1 MPVWPCYVN
10 LILNNIKLILFQTC
24 VKNKAMQSV
33 VVVRNVSIE
42 KAMEIVDKVFD
53 RCYYDLEPVG
63 RIPRKYTRDADL
75 ALIEGELYG
84 YTD

>member
-1 MPVWPCYVN
+1 
-10 LILNNIKLILFQTC
+10 